1 MVKRV
6 GLTPVSTMAVTALAA
21 VAAAGAG
28 AVVVS
33 SEDDGGSSRGCD
45 SVVSPGHHAVKRLVR
60 SLEPGDVGCL
70 RGGRYRGS
78 VEIGRHGTPGKPITI
93 QPYPGESATIVGRLW
108 LNRHASHLK
117 IRQLHLDGRNR
128 ARLPSPTVN
137 GRHILF
143 VNNDVTNEHTGIC
156 FVLGH
161 DRYGVARDVTI
172 QRNRIHDCGRLPA
185 TNHDH
190 GVYVAVARDTRVIGN
205 WIYANADLGVHL
217 FPDARR
223 TYVAGN
229 VIDSNGEGVLFGNGD
244 GAAPRDNLIEGNVIS
259 NSRLRYNVESYF
271 EDGQP
276 SGTGNVVRLNCV
288 GGGVRDDGA
297 GGGGILTPASGFVGV
312 DNLIAQVAFASTE
325 PGDLRLPP
333 DSPCRAVFRGDP
345 ERVPG
350 PRR

>member
-1 MVKRV
+1 MVERV
-6 GLTPVSTMAVTALAA
+6 GLPLVGILAVAA
-21 VAAAGAG
+21 VAAG
-28 AVVVS
+28 AVVGSGV
-33 SEDDGGSSRGCD
+33 DDGGGAGRGCD

-60 SLEPGDVGCL
+60 SLEPGDTGCL
-70 RGGRYRGS
+70 RGGRYHGS

-117 IRQLHLDGRNR
+117 IRRLHLDGRNR
-128 ARLPSPTVN
+128 AGLPSPTVN
-137 GRHILF
+137 GRRILF
-143 VNNDVTNEHTGIC
+143 VDNEVTNEHTGIC

-172 QRNRIHDCGRLPA
+172 QRNRIHGCGRLPS

-205 WIYANADLGVHL
+205 WIYDNADLGVHL

-223 TYVAGN
+223 TYVVGN
-229 VIDSNGEGVLFGNGD
+229 VIDSNGEGVLFGSGD
-244 GAAPRDNLIEGNVIS
+244 GTAPRDNLVEGNVIS
-259 NSRLRYNVESYF
+259 NSRLRYNVESFF
-271 EDGQP
+271 EDDEP
-276 SGTGNVVRLNCV
+276 IGTGNVVRLNCI
-288 GGGVRDDGA
+288 GGGVRDDG
-297 GGGGILTPASGFVGV
+297 GGEGGVLSPASGFTGV
-312 DNLIAQVAFASTE
+312 ENVIAQVSFASTE

-333 DSPCRAVFRGDP
+333 DSPCRLVFRGDP